1 MIILL
6 YNMMLLRETQP
17 VFAHQ
22 DYTLQA
28 PLILQHETI
37 DADLT
42 RVFQRVPRKDE
53 RLQRAMN
60 SLPRYLSF
68 RQYNQPRYLRDLT
81 SAELKQLAKDNPS
94 YEDDSY
100 DDIWACTWDQIPIEI
115 TKVLLSA
122 FSRGF

>member
-1 MIILL
+1 MMILL

-42 RVFQRVPRKDE
+42 